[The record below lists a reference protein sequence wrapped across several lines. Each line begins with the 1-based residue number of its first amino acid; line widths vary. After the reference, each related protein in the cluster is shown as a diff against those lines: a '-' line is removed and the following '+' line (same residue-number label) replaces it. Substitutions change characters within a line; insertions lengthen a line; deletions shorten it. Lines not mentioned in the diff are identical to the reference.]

1 MPPVVRRVSSVASP
15 VSSARA
21 ARRASFLVYAAVLLA
36 GLYDAAL
43 RHGDGGGGSP
53 LPAGPWAPLGPG
65 GPLSVVVFAAGIG
78 ALFALDLI
86 ESRRFRPGPPPARV
100 AAALLGLRLALFVLV
115 TAFDGSGLSHV
126 LLVLVPFTARL
137 SFGRTAGAVSAVAC
151 AAVVLAGYQ
160 WAAPGWPGDI
170 EYVSDLLMLGV
181 GLILSFAVAGVAAG
195 AEEDRARLRE
205 SNARLAA
212 YAGQAGELAA
222 AAERVRVARDIH
234 DGLGHHLTAVAVLL
248 EKATAF
254 GERDPALARQA
265 LADARESTRRALDD
279 VRRSVRTLRA
289 PAAPAPEFS
298 LLAALTDLA
307 AGAAGQAPA
316 VELDLGG
323 DETGYDPRVR
333 TTLYRA
339 AQEALTNARRHAGA
353 TRVSVGLAL
362 GDAEARLVVADDGR
376 GFAAGAEG
384 FGLTGMRERVRLA
397 GGHLDLATGPGAGTR
412 ITITIPRAPAPPA
425 HAGAVTPPFPAGMP
439 PSPAG
444 GTP

>member
-1 MPPVVRRVSSVASP
+1 MSSAVSP

-21 ARRASFLVYAAVLLA
+21 VRRASFLVYAAVLLA

-43 RHGDGGGGSP
+43 RHGNGGGSR
-53 LPAGPWAPLGPG
+53 LPAGPWAPLGPA
-65 GPLSVVVFAAGIG
+65 GPLAVVVFVAGIG
-78 ALFALDLI
+78 ALFALDLF

-100 AAALLGLRLALFVLV
+100 AAALLGLRPALFVLV
-115 TAFDGSGLSHV
+115 AAFDGSGLSRV

-137 SFGRTAGAVSAVAC
+137 SFGRTAGAVAAVAC
-151 AAVVLAGYQ
+151 AAVVVAGYQ

-195 AEEDRARLRE
+195 AEKDRARLRE

-248 EKATAF
+248 EKAAAF

-323 DETGYDPRVR
+323 DETGYEPRVR

-339 AQEALTNARRHAGA
+339 AQEALTNARRHADA
-353 TRVSVGLAL
+353 THVSVGLAL

-397 GGHLDLATGPGAGTR
+397 GGRLDLATGPGAGTR
-412 ITITIPRAPAPPA
+412 ITITIPRAPAPPVHTGA
-425 HAGAVTPPFPAGMP
+425 ANPPFAGTPPFPAGP
-439 PSPAG
+439 G